1 MRCKRVS
8 ADNDTIA
15 TEKAKAERE
24 RHHPPPLLPCNP
36 AQPVGSGADRRSQ
49 CRISNWLAMSQTYP
63 ALTSYVARL
72 GSRMKCDEDILSVL
86 HVTFNLTRLSQ
97 PSPCP
102 MNSGTQTNFV
112 QSMENI

>member
-1 MRCKRVS
+1 VGVPYGDQLDIS
-8 ADNDTIA
+8 ILQIVGHFNLAA
-15 TEKAKAERE
+15 T
-24 RHHPPPLLPCNP
+24 LC
-36 AQPVGSGADRRSQ
+36 
-49 CRISNWLAMSQTYP
+49 
-63 ALTSYVARL
+63 VARL

-86 HVTFNLTRLSQ
+86 HFTFNLTRLSQ